1 MRVCEPWVVRTNSL
15 GLFWDVKKILHDGMS
30 LDHPRRKLWESSSN
44 FVTSSV
50 ACSLSRTCLPLFTDY
65 DRLWPLMN
73 ACCMLKVMKTMT
85 QEPQSTKICQDRSA
99 KPQISKYV
107 SARIL
112 MKTLNTVGS
121 FLKSKMKEK
130 MREDSVA
137 TSHCVFFFR
146 KQM

>member
-1 MRVCEPWVVRTNSL
+1 MFT
-15 GLFWDVKKILHDGMS
+15 
-30 LDHPRRKLWESSSN
+30 
-44 FVTSSV
+44 
-50 ACSLSRTCLPLFTDY
+50 FTDY
-65 DRLWPLMN
+65 DRVLHVKSDEKNDTGTPVGEDL
-73 ACCMLKVMKTMT
+73 
-85 QEPQSTKICQDRSA
+85 PR
-99 KPQISKYV
+99 YV

-112 MKTLNTVGS
+112 MQTLTVGS

>member
-1 MRVCEPWVVRTNSL
+1 MTCAKVAINGPNLKKLAQKKIKLAKVVAKE
-15 GLFWDVKKILHDGMS
+15 KKILART
-30 LDHPRRKLWESSSN
+30 LKLSCN

-50 ACSLSRTCLPLFTDY
+50 ACCLSLTCIPLFTDY
-65 DRLWPLMN
+65 DRVLHVRSD
-73 ACCMLKVMKTMT
+73 KKMT
-85 QEPQSTKICQDRSA
+85 QECQSALICQDRSA
-99 KPQISKYV
+99 QPQIGKYV

-112 MKTLNTVGS
+112 MQTLNTVGS

-130 MREDSVA
+130 MREGCVA